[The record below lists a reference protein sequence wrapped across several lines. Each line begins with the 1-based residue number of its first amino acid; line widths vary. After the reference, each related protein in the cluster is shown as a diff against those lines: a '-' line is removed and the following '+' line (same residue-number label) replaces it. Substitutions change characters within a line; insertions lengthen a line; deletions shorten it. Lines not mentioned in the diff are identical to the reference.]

1 MFTMFVYTIKT
12 LIGIEGEI
20 SLHEEY
26 HYFEGIYICIFSSL
40 PIHQF

>member
-12 LIGIEGEI
+12 LTGIEGEI

-26 HYFEGIYICIFSSL
+26 RFFYVYIFSSL